1 MALHKNGTTAW
12 RGTEVFQHGHKFEAA
27 TVADYQDQFL
37 MLSARCEDVI
47 ENQQGDIFI
56 AGLGNQL
63 ALDEV
68 VQALNATWRCQP
80 RASRCVPLA
89 LSPSSDC
96 VRGFWSNQ
104 EPKKETNQSYHETR
118 HVSFLHVEGT
128 GQSTHHHHHPQTQS
142 RVPLVPLGENQ
153 PLYQCRHEHLCT
165 QMLKFTTI
173 INDIR
178 NLLKE
183 R

>member
-1 MALHKNGTTAW
+1 LTALHKNGTTAW

-56 AGLGNQL
+56 AGLGNQP

-80 RASRCVPLA
+80 
-89 LSPSSDC
+89 
-96 VRGFWSNQ
+96 
-104 EPKKETNQSYHETR
+104 
-118 HVSFLHVEGT
+118 
-128 GQSTHHHHHPQTQS
+128 
-142 RVPLVPLGENQ
+142 
-153 PLYQCRHEHLCT
+153 
-165 QMLKFTTI
+165 
-173 INDIR
+173 
-178 NLLKE
+178 
-183 R
+183 